1 MPIAFASSNCQFL
14 QVGLGSWSIYMHLE
28 VGLAHGQIPNLVECQ
43 FGKMPGTVYMH
54 LQLLQAW
61 LGCSDI
67 LADF

>member
-1 MPIAFASSNCQFL
+1 
-14 QVGLGSWSIYMHLE
+14 MHLE